1 LYINQNNKK
10 KINDKYN
17 KIYNYNNYN
26 EIQNKFI
33 NNNKSDISP
42 QKNIFKKHSYANVI
56 KINDDNNEIQSFDN
70 NIYNNDIII
79 NNNDLVSR
87 KMAIQADLND
97 LNNISNIPYSPNINY
112 YDYEKS
118 IEKEKIINNA
128 KNEIIESENFQFL
141 RDNDMNN
148 NLDKTEF
155 NNNEINK
162 EISLDYSY
170 ISKDEPKDEEYKKTN
185 ENSFSIGKTKRVNKK
200 KVKVDKSP
208 NVNRKTKKK
217 VNVKKKDTSI
227 DKKKPKYNYKIDL
240 KELIKA
246 DVIEKSL
253 LSPSKRYQN
262 QTNEDK
268 KKTKKETVKYT
279 QPFKFSLYE
288 DF

>member
-1 LYINQNNKK
+1 
-10 KINDKYN
+10 
-17 KIYNYNNYN
+17 
-26 EIQNKFI
+26 
-33 NNNKSDISP
+33 
-42 QKNIFKKHSYANVI
+42 
-56 KINDDNNEIQSFDN
+56 
-70 NIYNNDIII
+70 
-79 NNNDLVSR
+79 
-87 KMAIQADLND
+87 
-97 LNNISNIPYSPNINY
+97 
-112 YDYEKS
+112 
-118 IEKEKIINNA
+118 
-128 KNEIIESENFQFL
+128 
-141 RDNDMNN
+141 MNN
-148 NLDKTEF
+148 SLDKTDF
-155 NNNEINK
+155 KYNEINK
-162 EISLDYSY
+162 EINLDYSY

-208 NVNRKTKKK
+208 NVNRKTKNK
-217 VNVKKKDTSI
+217 VNVKKKDTSF